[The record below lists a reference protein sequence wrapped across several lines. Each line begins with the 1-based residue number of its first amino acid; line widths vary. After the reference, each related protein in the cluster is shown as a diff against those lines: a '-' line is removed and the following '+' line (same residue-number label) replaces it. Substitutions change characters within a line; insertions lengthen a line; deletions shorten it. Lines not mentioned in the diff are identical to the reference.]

1 MFQLRTDAREDLL
14 HHAAEAVLA
23 VGAAAALGPD
33 VELISQRDMIHAEAQ
48 VVEHVAVRERV
59 VVGEHDVVVL
69 AVGVAD
75 VEPHFLAGVVVVV
88 RPGRLGDAVGVG
100 GLVLNAVIRVQLVE
114 LLFALGQPVFHALFD
129 DAAVTGE
136 MDKAKRLALHV
147 PSVGAFLQTAVHH
160 APRGKVVAVVLE
172 DVGVEKAGSEVDP
185 LLVGEHAVLDVVVA
199 EQVQPLGPPV
209 DHLLRFLAAVDA
221 QKTQIIHAVRR
232 AGQLHVDITWLK
244 DMGAHNDRVF
254 LQQLTQLDEVGVDIA
269 VGVQIYKLR
278 LVRIRRVQITEELP
292 FHRGG
297 CFDDSVLEDVAVK
310 VTIPHILRQHNLVEI
325 RRFHRRDPFPLSHAN
340 YKCSVRDMLLH

>member
-1 MFQLRTDAREDLL
+1 
-14 HHAAEAVLA
+14 
-23 VGAAAALGPD
+23 
-33 VELISQRDMIHAEAQ
+33 
-48 VVEHVAVRERV
+48 
-59 VVGEHDVVVL
+59 
-69 AVGVAD
+69 
-75 VEPHFLAGVVVVV
+75 
-88 RPGRLGDAVGVG
+88 
-100 GLVLNAVIRVQLVE
+100 
-114 LLFALGQPVFHALFD
+114 
-129 DAAVTGE
+129 

-172 DVGVEKAGSEVDP
+172 DVGVEKAGSKVDP

-278 LVRIRRVQITEELP
+278 LVRIRRVQITEETALSP
-292 FHRGG
+292 RWM
-297 CFDDSVLEDVAVK
+297 
-310 VTIPHILRQHNLVEI
+310 LR
-325 RRFHRRDPFPLSHAN
+325 R
-340 YKCSVRDMLLH
+340 

>member
-1 MFQLRTDAREDLL
+1 MY
-14 HHAAEAVLA
+14 
-23 VGAAAALGPD
+23 ALY
-33 VELISQRDMIHAEAQ
+33 
-48 VVEHVAVRERV
+48 
-59 VVGEHDVVVL
+59 
-69 AVGVAD
+69 
-75 VEPHFLAGVVVVV
+75 
-88 RPGRLGDAVGVG
+88 
-100 GLVLNAVIRVQLVE
+100 
-114 LLFALGQPVFHALFD
+114 
-129 DAAVTGE
+129 
-136 MDKAKRLALHV
+136 
-147 PSVGAFLQTAVHH
+147 
-160 APRGKVVAVVLE
+160 
-172 DVGVEKAGSEVDP
+172 
-185 LLVGEHAVLDVVVA
+185 
-199 EQVQPLGPPV
+199 
-209 DHLLRFLAAVDA
+209 
-221 QKTQIIHAVRR
+221 